1 MADKTRIETL
11 INNLDELPTLPSVF
25 FTVNKM
31 LSDPRTSAID
41 IGNAISMDQV
51 IASKVLKLANSS
63 FYGFTSRVN
72 TIPHAV
78 AVLGFSSTRNIVL
91 TTSVLSTLNLKARIK
106 GFSLAD
112 FWKHSAAV
120 GTIARLIANES
131 YPQKREEAFV
141 AGLLHDMGKL
151 ILAICAPE
159 FFAEAIKLAISKGCL
174 FLEVEKEVVGI
185 SHPEIVAQINK
196 KWNLPEEITEVI
208 VNHHKNIDDTG
219 EYAML
224 TAIVQLADILAR
236 GLQFGHACDYS
247 MPVIGDNV
255 LDLTKITPRKLDK
268 ILNDSYESLQS
279 SMIFINPD

>member
-1 MADKTRIETL
+1 MADKTRIQTL
-11 INNLDELPTLPSVF
+11 INSLDELPTLPSVF

-41 IGNAISMDQV
+41 IGKAISLDQV

-78 AVLGFSSTRNIVL
+78 AVLGFSSTKNIVL
-91 TTSVLSTLNLKARIK
+91 TTSVISTLNLKARIK

-120 GTIARLIANES
+120 GTIAKLIANES

-141 AGLLHDMGKL
+141 AGLLHDIGKL

-159 FFAEAIKLAISKGCL
+159 FFAETIKLAISKNCL

-185 SHPEIVAQINK
+185 SHPETVAHINN
-196 KWNLPEEITEVI
+196 KWNLPEEITAVI
-208 VNHHKNIDDTG
+208 INHHRNIGDAG

-236 GLQFGHACDYS
+236 GLQFGHPCDFS
-247 MPVIGDNV
+247 MPIIEDNV
-255 LDLTKITPRKLDK
+255 LDLIKITPKKLDK
-268 ILNDSYESLQS
+268 ILRDSYESLQS
-279 SMIFINPD
+279 AMVFVKPD

>member
-1 MADKTRIETL
+1 MADKKRIETL
-11 INNLDELPTLPSVF
+11 INSLDELPTLPSVF

-41 IGNAISMDQV
+41 IGSAISLDQV

-78 AVLGFSSTRNIVL
+78 AVLGFSSTKNIVL
-91 TTSVLSTLNLKARIK
+91 TTSVLSTLNLKTKIK

-159 FFAEAIKLAISKGCL
+159 FFAETIKLAINKGCL
-174 FLEVEKEVVGI
+174 FLDMEREVVGI
-185 SHPEIVAQINK
+185 SHPEIVAYINK
-196 KWNLPEEITEVI
+196 KWNLPDEITKVI
-208 VNHHKNIDDTG
+208 INHHKDIDDTD
-219 EYAML
+219 EHAML
-224 TAIVQLADILAR
+224 TAIVQLADVLAR
-236 GLQFGHACDYS
+236 GLQFGHPCDYS
-247 MPVIGDNV
+247 MPIIGDNV
-255 LDLTKITPRKLDK
+255 LDLIKITPRKLDS
-268 ILNDSYESLQS
+268 ILRDSYGSLQN
-279 SMIFINPD
+279 SMVFINPD

>member
-1 MADKTRIETL
+1 MVDKNKIEIL
-11 INNLDELPTLPSVF
+11 LNSLDELPTLPSVF

-41 IGNAISMDQV
+41 IGDAISLDQV
-51 IASKVLKLANSS
+51 MASKVLKLANSS

-78 AVLGFSSTRNIVL
+78 AVLGFSSTKNIVL
-91 TTSVLSTLNLKARIK
+91 TTSVLSTLNLKTKIK

-120 GTIARLIANES
+120 GTIAKLIANES

-141 AGLLHDMGKL
+141 AGLLHDIGKL

-159 FFAEAIKLAISKGCL
+159 YFAETLKLAISKECL
-174 FLEVEKEVVGI
+174 FLDVEKEVVGI
-185 SHPEIVAQINK
+185 SHPEIVAYINN
-196 KWNLPEEITEVI
+196 KWNLPEEISEVI
-208 VNHHKNIDDTG
+208 INHHKDVYDADI
-219 EYAML
+219 YALL
-224 TAIVQLADILAR
+224 TAIVQLADVLAR

-247 MPVIGDNV
+247 MPIISDDVM
-255 LDLTKITPRKLDK
+255 DLLKMTPKKLDK
-268 ILNDSYESLQS
+268 ILEDSYKALEN
-279 SMIFINPD
+279 SMVFINPD

>member
-1 MADKTRIETL
+1 MADKTRIEIL

-41 IGNAISMDQV
+41 IGNAISLDQV
-51 IASKVLKLANSS
+51 IASKILKLANSS

-78 AVLGFSSTRNIVL
+78 AVLGFSSTKNIVL
-91 TTSVLSTLNLKARIK
+91 TTSVLSTLNLKTKIK

-120 GTIARLIANES
+120 GTIAKLIANES
-131 YPQKREEAFV
+131 YPQKREEVFV
-141 AGLLHDMGKL
+141 AGLLHDIGKL
-151 ILAICAPE
+151 ILAICAPD
-159 FFAEAIKLAISKGCL
+159 FFAETLKLAISKGCL

-185 SHPEIVAQINK
+185 SHPEIVAYINN
-196 KWNLPEEITEVI
+196 KWNLPEEIAEVI
-208 VNHHKNIDDTG
+208 VNHHKSIDNAD
-219 EYAML
+219 ENAML
-224 TAIVQLADILAR
+224 TAIVQLADVLAR

-247 MPVIGDNV
+247 MPIIGDNV
-255 LDLTKITPRKLDK
+255 LDLLKITPKKLDK
-268 ILNDSYESLQS
+268 ILDDSYESLQN
-279 SMIFINPD
+279 SMVFISQD